1 MNSAYAV
8 DFGSTDATAITHPRR
23 RWLTG
28 RVIPLGWNIEDVP
41 LVGRVNVERRSV
53 VPLLGKGSSIQ
64 PRIPLLEHIDI
75 VINSDPSTADHGTF
89 PPRVSYK
96 FTLDAAGTSEVPPDG
111 DARAMSTVFMC
122 WSVMIV
128 AFPGSMRI
136 DELKE
141 QKAINIVG
149 ESNIERKLWWD
160 LGSIDMLMSRSVFL
174 GRTCGSW
181 PVARCKNL
189 LMEPCA

>member
-1 MNSAYAV
+1 MEANQA
-8 DFGSTDATAITHPRR
+8 G
-23 RWLTG
+23 G
-28 RVIPLGWNIEDVP
+28 
-41 LVGRVNVERRSV
+41 VNVERRSV

-64 PRIPLLEHIDI
+64 PRIPLIEHIDI

-96 FTLDAAGTSEVPPDG
+96 FTLDGAGTSEVPPDG

-128 AFPGSMRI
+128 AFPGSMDLDFGIDSLVNGLGRVGSFDLGRRI

>member
-1 MNSAYAV
+1 MNSADAV

-41 LVGRVNVERRSV
+41 LV
-53 VPLLGKGSSIQ
+53 
-64 PRIPLLEHIDI
+64 
-75 VINSDPSTADHGTF
+75 DPSIADHGTF
-89 PPRVSYK
+89 PPWVSYK
-96 FTLDAAGTSEVPPDG
+96 FTLDGAGTSEVPPDG

-128 AFPGSMRI
+128 AFPGSMDLDFGIDSLANGLGRVGSFDLGRRI

-141 QKAINIVG
+141 QKAVNIVG

-174 GRTCGSW
+174 GRTCASSDQW
-181 PVARCKNL
+181 AHVLPNPIAAKRFK
-189 LMEPCA
+189 